1 MLIIPKKKGCHVRI
15 TILLI
20 ALLPIPHFAFAE
32 CIPTSPRN
40 PGPFSNARLIAQGD
54 LFLKNSHPK
63 LSIECYEEAL
73 ENNPIPNV
81 KADILLKIFSVL
93 QSQRTKMIHENL
105 TEESLKTDRFIR
117 FQTNLLTTNTL
128 VERMGEL
135 LKEESLNEASREDLE
150 RAIDIFINL
159 FRKLT
164 IIKNGTT
171 CKLNR
176 VSVYN
181 KEKRLALASAKHLM
195 KNAKTTVKVVVPV
208 GKSHVETNRKGSFTI
223 SLKKLTDG
231 NQKCGI
237 TQFGTRKVIT
247 QETANCILDLTRID
261 PLFLAPKIPLP
272 ESRFPWIEVG
282 ITAGGVTAIAIGIFV
297 YKNAQDP
304 IEQDRTFLHFE

>member
-1 MLIIPKKKGCHVRI
+1 MLITPKKKGCHVRI

-20 ALLPIPHFAFAE
+20 ALLPNHFAFAE
-32 CIPTSPRN
+32 CISN
-40 PGPFSNARLIAQGD
+40 SEGKPGSFSTTRLIGQGD
-54 LFLKNSHPK
+54 AYLRSDFTQLAV
-63 LSIECYEEAL
+63 ECYEEAL
-73 ENNPIPNV
+73 GNNPTFNV
-81 KADILLKIFSVL
+81 KASILQKIFSAL
-93 QSQRTKMIHENL
+93 QLQQTKMVRERP

-128 VERMGEL
+128 VERMREL

-195 KNAKTTVKVVVPV
+195 KNAKTTIKVVVPV
-208 GKSHVETNRKGSFTI
+208 GISHVETNRKGSFTI

-237 TQFGTRKVIT
+237 TQFGTKKLLT
-247 QETANCILDLTRID
+247 QETANCVLDLTRIQ

-282 ITAGGVTAIAIGIFV
+282 ITAGGVAIIAIGIFV

-304 IEQDRTFLHFE
+304 IEQDRTFLQFE